1 VSAEVRAPAVP
12 DVDTIITPEA
22 TEFLASLHRAFE
34 DRRRELLDDR
44 VTRQARLDAG
54 ERPDFLAETLAVRAD
69 EGWGVAAAP
78 SDLQDRRVE
87 ITGPVE
93 RKMII
98 NALNSGAN
106 VFMADFEDS
115 NTPTWANCIA
125 GQVNLR
131 DAVRRTI
138 GFTNPDGREYRLDE
152 QTATLMIR
160 PRGWHLVE
168 KHFLVDGSPISAS
181 LFDFGL
187 YLFHNAAALAD
198 RGAGPYF
205 YLPKLENH
213 REARLWNDVF
223 VTAQARLGIPR
234 GTIRATVLIETIL
247 AAFEMEEI
255 LFELRE
261 HSAGLNCGRWDY
273 LFSVIKKFR
282 TDSSFV
288 LADRA
293 LLTMTTHFMR
303 SYSLLTIETCHRRGA
318 HAIGGMAAQIPI
330 KRDPD
335 ANETALARVRADK
348 EREAADGHDGTWVAH
363 PGLVPIARAAF
374 DAVMLT
380 PNQIDRARDRV
391 EVNAADLLDFS
402 PQGPITE
409 AGVRTNVVVSLQY
422 LGAWLTG
429 AGCVPIN
436 DLMEDAATAEISRSQ
451 LWQWVR
457 SPNGVL
463 EDGRSIDET
472 LVLTMLR
479 DALETLSATATPGN
493 RLEDAAKLIEDLV
506 TAPVFPEFL
515 TLSAYDLI
523 D

>member
-1 VSAEVRAPAVP
+1 
-12 DVDTIITPEA
+12 
-22 TEFLASLHRAFE
+22 
-34 DRRRELLDDR
+34 
-44 VTRQARLDAG
+44 
-54 ERPDFLAETLAVRAD
+54 
-69 EGWGVAAAP
+69 
-78 SDLQDRRVE
+78 
-87 ITGPVE
+87 
-93 RKMII
+93 
-98 NALNSGAN
+98 
-106 VFMADFEDS
+106 
-115 NTPTWANCIA
+115 
-125 GQVNLR
+125 
-131 DAVRRTI
+131 
-138 GFTNPDGREYRLDE
+138 
-152 QTATLMIR
+152 
-160 PRGWHLVE
+160 
-168 KHFLVDGSPISAS
+168 
-181 LFDFGL
+181 
-187 YLFHNAAALAD
+187 
-198 RGAGPYF
+198 
-205 YLPKLENH
+205 
-213 REARLWNDVF
+213 
-223 VTAQARLGIPR
+223 
-234 GTIRATVLIETIL
+234 
-247 AAFEMEEI
+247 
-255 LFELRE
+255 
-261 HSAGLNCGRWDY
+261 
-273 LFSVIKKFR
+273 
-282 TDSSFV
+282 
-288 LADRA
+288 
-293 LLTMTTHFMR
+293 
-303 SYSLLTIETCHRRGA
+303 
-318 HAIGGMAAQIPI
+318 MAAQIPI